1 MRQTPSIPDGSRRP
15 TTATRVPTRYVEP
28 LALTDV
34 KDAGLVPCVAPFCT
48 LLVAAGGGALALS
61 VGDTPELPQRSAAK
75 ASARAPQRVYLK
87 DGGGFVD
94 LFRGGG
100 RLYAD
105 STGAVIAHQVGM
117 LFFVSPDGE
126 TTTHSFPRP
135 IPQASRRNL
144 ALSLSSL

>member
-1 MRQTPSIPDGSRRP
+1 MALRQTPSIPDGSRRP

-75 ASARAPQRVYLK
+75 AFA
-87 DGGGFVD
+87 
-94 LFRGGG
+94 
-100 RLYAD
+100 
-105 STGAVIAHQVGM
+105 TW
-117 LFFVSPDGE
+117 
-126 TTTHSFPRP
+126 
-135 IPQASRRNL
+135 L
-144 ALSLSSL
+144 ALISSMIGSPCNGLLRFD